1 MGLHPSMTLSTSPS
15 ASSSIASSTSPSVL
29 PSITL
34 SALPSVVSSNDPSL
48 SPSVVPS
55 YISALPSVLPS
66 KDISLSP
73 SIVPS
78 KDPSLSLSDV
88 PSYIPTKETVAP
100 TTIAPTALKDP
111 CVNQW
116 KKNCPE
122 KCVFGKKKIRGCLPK
137 LDKHKHNCSQYTERK
152 PCRDVDA
159 CKFVNEKC
167 FHKCDGL
174 AKSKCKKEK

>member
-1 MGLHPSMTLSTSPS
+1 
-15 ASSSIASSTSPSVL
+15 
-29 PSITL
+29 
-34 SALPSVVSSNDPSL
+34 
-48 SPSVVPS
+48 
-55 YISALPSVLPS
+55 VLPS

-116 KKNCPE
+116 KKSCPE

-174 AKSKCKKEK
+174 AKSKCKKEKFCKPIKVPNPCAGCQLVTCGLRR